1 MKKPQKI
8 SEFQITNQIMADKEF
23 EEFSDLLDELPQHFK
38 AADQTY
44 K

>member
-1 MKKPQKI
+1 MKYEKTI
-8 SEFQITNQIMADKEF
+8 EILCIMADKEF